1 LVSVEEAAI
10 AAPANGSFEPTH
22 VRLDRVGTEAALERA
37 RAQVEA
43 LAQAADELQSVL
55 PERLDAAI
63 RDGMRAEAL
72 PVARQ
77 LAEVRGLAAQLI
89 RRCER
94 IETELAAERRARV
107 EDLGLLVDLIS
118 SGWRSV
124 DERLARIEAGL
135 LSRPSSS
142 L

>member
-1 LVSVEEAAI
+1 VTSNGDTEA
-10 AAPANGSFEPTH
+10 PH
-22 VRLDRVGTEAALERA
+22 VRLERLGTEAVLERA

-43 LAQAADELQSVL
+43 LAQTADELVSVL

-63 RDGMRAEAL
+63 REGMRSEAA
-72 PVARQ
+72 PVGRQ

-94 IETELAAERRARV
+94 IETELAAERRARI
-107 EDLGLLVDLIS
+107 EDLALLVDLIS

-124 DERLARIEAGL
+124 DERLTRIDAA
-135 LSRPSSS
+135 PASS
-142 L
+142 

>member
-1 LVSVEEAAI
+1 VQERSVPVASNGGGE
-10 AAPANGSFEPTH
+10 PAH
-22 VRLDRVGTEAALERA
+22 VRLERLDTEAALERA

-43 LAQAADELQSVL
+43 LAQTADELQSVL

-63 RDGMRAEAL
+63 REGMRSEAA

-94 IETELAAERRARV
+94 IENELAAERRARV
-107 EDLGLLVDLIS
+107 EDLGLLVDLVS

-124 DERLARIEAGL
+124 DERLARIEAAV
-135 LSRPSSS
+135 PSGGY
-142 L
+142 